1 MLAPDQRTLMLDALR
16 PPSGY
21 TFDRGIGTSF
31 TLNLMTLLV
40 APLSLA
46 LHDVSS
52 SEEALADPVLLLDG
66 VRHYADRLT
75 LFCQAGYIAIPKD
88 ANHLYRYLE
97 DMVVE
102 VKAPNGGLFHPKI
115 WLLRYTCEGANPIYR
130 FLCLSRNVDFS
141 RSWDTILRLDG
152 ELTDRKVGY
161 SRNKPLGDF
170 IEALP
175 GFALHRTKKQARE
188 AIHLLQ
194 EEVRRVDFK
203 VPWPFSSDSLEF
215 MPLGDRKHRRVR
227 LDFPKLRSMVV
238 SPFLSDDVLIEAS
251 TKGKGHVLFSEAES
265 LKRIPPET
273 LSRFSDIYIFNDVS
287 INMPLNDEAIQVD
300 NIETSGDMVG
310 DPARLHAKLFIF
322 EEGWDAQWWIGSTNA
337 TWPALSGSNVE
348 FMVGLKG
355 RKSQV
360 GIDKLLGEEND
371 KLSLRAM
378 LADYEPDDQAK
389 TNPEAEAAERLLEE
403 IRTYLIALNLRLSIT
418 SGEGDNYDMLLDSG
432 EKKGVLP
439 EGDITIRAWPVTIR
453 EQRGQTFSAEIKR
466 PRLTF
471 SDLSVL
477 QLTSFVAF
485 EIEGKVGRTKRAIR
499 FVMNLPVRGFPH
511 HRDDY
516 VISAILSDKKRFL
529 QYLHYL
535 LVEELGWLPGIDDK
549 SSGAWGEGGR
559 WAEGVDDQIPLLEDI
574 IRAFSRS
581 PDKIDQVTEIVERL
595 CATPEGQKVLPEGF
609 EALWDT
615 IRVAR
620 ESET

>member
-152 ELTDRKVGY
+152 ELTNRKVGY

-175 GFALHRTKKQARE
+175 GFALQRTKKKALEIIQ
-188 AIHLLQ
+188 LLQ
-194 EEVRRVDFK
+194 EEVRRVDFN

-215 MPLGDRKHRRVR
+215 MPLGDRKHRRYR
-227 LDFPKLRSMVV
+227 LDFPKSRSMVV
-238 SPFLSDDVLIEAS
+238 SPFLSDEVLKEAS
-251 TKGKGHVLFSEAES
+251 TKGKGHVLFSEVES

-273 LSRFSDIYIFNDVS
+273 LNRFSDIFIFNDVS
-287 INMPLNDEAIQVD
+287 INMPVDDEAIQEGK
-300 NIETSGDMVG
+300 NEASGEAIG

-355 RKSQV
+355 RKSQL
-360 GIDKLLGEEND
+360 GIDKFLGSEKD

-389 TNPEAEAAERLLEE
+389 TNPDAEAAERLLEE
-403 IRTYLIALNLRLSIT
+403 VRKVLVALKLRLSVT
-418 SGEGDNYDMLLDSG
+418 PGEVDNYDMLFDSG
-432 EKKGVLP
+432 VKKRVMP
-439 EGDITIRAWPVTIR
+439 EGDFSIRTWPVTIR
-453 EQRGQTFSAEIKR
+453 EHRGQTFSVEQKQ

-471 SDLSVL
+471 SELSIL

-485 EIEGKVGRTKRAIR
+485 QIEGKVGRTKRTIR
-499 FVMNLPVRGFPH
+499 FVMNLPVRRFPRS
-511 HRDDY
+511 RDDY
-516 VISAILSDKKRFL
+516 IISAILSDKNQFL
-529 QYLHYL
+529 RYLRYL
-535 LVEELGWLPGIDDK
+535 LAQELGWLPGGDDK
-549 SSGAWGEGGR
+549 SSGSWGEGGR
-559 WAEGVDDQIPLLEDI
+559 WAEDVDDQIPLLEDI
-574 IRAFSRS
+574 VRAFSRS
-581 PDKIDQVTEIVERL
+581 PEKIDQVTEIVERL
-595 CATPEGQKVLPEGF
+595 RATPDGQKVLPEGF

-615 IRVAR
+615 IRMAR